1 MSGRF
6 LSLELRVCLL
16 AAIVF
21 APAAIASDPAV
32 AVVSQD
38 GVALAMAPLTLS
50 DLPPAQPAFHP
61 IHEDRRRIVER
72 QSKTALATSVLP
84 PATVPSIAAP
94 PLIAQFPATYDVDQG
109 YPSDANGAVGP
120 RHVLSVSNQKYTV
133 ADRSGKILWQDFN
146 YGFWSDPTV
155 AAGGNEYDARAAY
168 DPVADR
174 WVIVSLFDRGT
185 SDSTLLVAVSASG
198 DPLGTWK
205 RFRVPVGGTIVTFLD
220 FTRMA
225 LTRDAIVITANVCGY
240 DYCSQQADLFIIQK
254 TDAYNAAQPVPLS
267 RFHFNGPYDLIPIT
281 VHGDDPIV
289 RFLAEDAVNVV
300 VYEVQ
305 RRAVVKAATFPFS
318 AVLNFDW
325 GIFQTQIGPQMGSTS
340 TIDVGWPT
348 LQYAVERNGAVW
360 IVESII
366 HNARSSIVWYRLHMP
381 LSSSSAV
388 DKGLIDDPTGKLF
401 YGYPSIDVNA
411 AGGALIGYSTFGS
424 QQFPS
429 ANYSYIDQLGHLSQM
444 APLKAGERSYWWTR
458 WGDYSMTVVDPVNDI
473 DFWTLQTYSMTRPGG
488 YTAEFFTLWATYWGK
503 IPASNTILRRHSTTH

>member
-1 MSGRF
+1 MSGLF
-6 LSLELRVCLL
+6 LSLELRVCVL

-21 APAAIASDPAV
+21 APAAIASDAAV
-32 AVVSQD
+32 DVVSQN
-38 GVALAMAPLTLS
+38 GVAFAMAPLTLR
-50 DLPPAQPAFHP
+50 DLPPVQPAFHP

-72 QSKTALATSVLP
+72 ESKTALATSVLP
-84 PATVPSIAAP
+84 PATVPSIVAP
-94 PLIAQFPATYDVDQG
+94 PLTAQFPATYDVDQG

-120 RHVLSVSNQKYTV
+120 RHLLSVSNQKYTV

-155 AAGGNEYDARAAY
+155 AAGGSEYDARAAY

-198 DPLGTWK
+198 DPMGTWK

-220 FTRMA
+220 FTRLA
-225 LTRDAIVITANVCGY
+225 LARDAIVITANLCGRQS
-240 DYCSQQADLFIIQK
+240 CSQQADIFVIQK
-254 TDAYNAAQPVPLS
+254 KDAYNAAQPVPFA
-267 RFHFNGPYDLIPIT
+267 RFHFEGPFDLIPVT
-281 VHGDDPIV
+281 VHGDDPTV
-289 RFLAEDAVNVV
+289 RILAEDAVNVD
-300 VYEVQ
+300 VYAIQNGGLVGV
-305 RRAVVKAATFPFS
+305 ASFPFS
-318 AVLNFDW
+318 AILGFDW
-325 GIFQTQIGPQMGSTS
+325 GIFQTQIAPQMGSTS
-340 TIDVGWPT
+340 TIDIGWPMV
-348 LQYAVERNGAVW
+348 QYAVERNGLIW

-366 HNARSSIVWYRLHMP
+366 HNARSSIVWYRLHLP
-381 LSSSSAV
+381 LSSSSIV
-388 DKGLIDDPTGKLF
+388 DKGLIDDPTGNLF

-473 DFWTLQTYSMTRPGG
+473 DFWTIQTYSMTRPGG
-488 YTAEFFTLWATYWGK
+488 YTAESFTLWATYWGK
-503 IPASNTILRRHSTTH
+503 ITSSNTIIRRHSATH